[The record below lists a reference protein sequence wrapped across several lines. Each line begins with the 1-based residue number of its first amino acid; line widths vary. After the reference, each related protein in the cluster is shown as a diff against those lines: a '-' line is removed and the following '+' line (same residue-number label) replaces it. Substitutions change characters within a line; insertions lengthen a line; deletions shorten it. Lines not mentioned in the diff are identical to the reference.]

1 MVSLLQRNI
10 NVMEIIY
17 VIIAIGIIIG
27 GGLIVGKLLFEHNKE
42 VKLAQTN
49 IDKLTEAI
57 NRY

>member
-1 MVSLLQRNI
+1 MLQRNI